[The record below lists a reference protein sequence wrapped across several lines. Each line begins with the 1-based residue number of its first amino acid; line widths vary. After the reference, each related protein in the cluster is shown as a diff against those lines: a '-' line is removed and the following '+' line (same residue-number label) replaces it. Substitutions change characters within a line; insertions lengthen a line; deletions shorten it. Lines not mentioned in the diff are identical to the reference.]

1 MWEKQLWFKSP
12 ISSLQRLLQPPS
24 ERERMRSHLAG
35 SLFLSGCPFLSPS
48 KSCLITDGKCRLGHK
63 LSGQCLCLSRM
74 GTCCVFSFFF
84 FLSVSQKFILLV
96 SDKGRALGRGRNQPL
111 TLLHQSLRLHPAD
124 TPTSPGLGESEMTQ
138 GPDVLLSR
146 ESADADTEGRE
157 HLEFC
162 LFSSTKTSTAQKK
175 GARPWAAPS

>member
-1 MWEKQLWFKSP
+1 MASSQRGYLHQDCRSDNMPASTTERLYPAASNAGQREKGLASELTGQVSP
-12 ISSLQRLLQPPS
+12 HC
-24 ERERMRSHLAG
+24 ERVRNTGIVTA
-35 SLFLSGCPFLSPS
+35 
-48 KSCLITDGKCRLGHK
+48 
-63 LSGQCLCLSRM
+63 
-74 GTCCVFSFFF
+74 
-84 FLSVSQKFILLV
+84 LSVSQKFILLV